1 MKNRVLYIISTSL
14 VIAMLCALPSLAYL
28 ERTTGTV
35 GGYSTVGMIWG
46 SDSVGY
52 YSNTYVSSS
61 ARGSIAYIY
70 AKIWLRTT
78 NGTPQTATNYS
89 TNANTNDLDSL
100 PGVFSNGLNISA
112 RSWNYI
118 KLLNGSTWGNKNED
132 TTYFLDYT
140 IAYYFPD

>member
-1 MKNRVLYIISTSL
+1 MKKKLLAT
-14 VIAMLCALPSLAYL
+14 IAIAIVVSMLCTLTTFAYL
-28 ERTTGTV
+28 ERTIGTV

-52 YSNTYVSSS
+52 YSNTYVNSS
-61 ARGSIAYIY
+61 ACGSIAYIY

-78 NGTPQTATNYS
+78 TGSPQTATCYS
-89 TNANTNDLDSL
+89 SNPNTNDCDSL

-112 RSWNYI
+112 RSWNYV
-118 KLLNGSTWGNKNED
+118 KLLNGSTRGNINTD
-132 TTYFLDYT
+132 TNYLDYT